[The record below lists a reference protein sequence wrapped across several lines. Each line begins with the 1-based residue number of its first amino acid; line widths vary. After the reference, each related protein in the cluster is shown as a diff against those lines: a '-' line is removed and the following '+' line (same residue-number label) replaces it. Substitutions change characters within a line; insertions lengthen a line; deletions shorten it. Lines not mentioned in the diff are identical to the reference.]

1 MREKSNKILFKA
13 TLLIFAILLKASL
26 RGSPLIYALGVR
38 KTFRTTKQSA
48 SFFALDAFVGVIS
61 NKIFRLCTM
70 SIFLFVI
77 FYSCKKLSLKP
88 ILKIK
93 SDSVYVQNNAVYA
106 VSTIVDYN
114 DVNDALAGHCWST
127 NHNPTIS
134 DALIVS
140 DKSMTKGSFSTMLIS
155 LNASTHYYVRPFI
168 MDHSGNISYGNEM
181 EITTSGQSIIVT
193 NGTHS
198 IIDKNNATISGNI
211 SNVGSFN
218 FIGFGH
224 CWSQNIL
231 PTISDNKTFYTPL
244 SKDTTWN
251 NNITGLFPGRNYYV
265 RAYAQLDDTTIIYSD
280 TTIIYIPEL
289 KITTDSYLI
298 TGTNTATIY
307 GSINEIG
314 VVPVT
319 EHGFCWSY
327 STSQPDINE
336 NKISLGN
343 ITQTGSFYNGM
354 TGIIQGVKYYFRA
367 YAIEGTV
374 VKYGTIMNFTIN

>member
-1 MREKSNKILFKA
+1 MLLNCRLKINAF
-13 TLLIFAILLKASL
+13 
-26 RGSPLIYALGVR
+26 VD
-38 KTFRTTKQSA
+38 
-48 SFFALDAFVGVIS
+48 SFFAFVGVFS
-61 NKIFRLCTM
+61 NKAFR
-70 SIFLFVI
+70 LFVI
-77 FYSCKKLSLKP
+77 CILLLSIFSSCNKLNIKP

-93 SDSVYVQNNAVYA
+93 SDSVYVQHNTVYA
-106 VSTIVDYN
+106 VSTIIDYN
-114 DVNDALAGHCWST
+114 DANDDLAGHCWSI

-140 DKSMTKGSFSTMLIS
+140 DKSMTKGTFSTILNS
-155 LNASTHYYVRPFI
+155 LNASTHYYIRPFI
-168 MDHSGNISYGNEM
+168 MDNSGNISYGNEM

-198 IIDKNNATISGNI
+198 IIDKNTATINGNI

-218 FIGFGH
+218 FAGFGH

-231 PTISDNKTFYTPL
+231 PTISDNKTFFTPL

-251 NNITGLFPGRNYYV
+251 NNITGLYPGRNYYV
-265 RAYAQLDDTTIIYSD
+265 RAYAQLNDTTIIYSD

-298 TGTNTATIY
+298 TGLSTTTIN

-314 VVPVT
+314 VEPIT
-319 EHGFCWSY
+319 EYGFCWSY
-327 STSQPDINE
+327 TTSQPNLND
-336 NKISLGN
+336 NKISIVIPPQVGN
-343 ITQTGSFYNGM
+343 FQTGM

-374 VKYGTIMNFTIN
+374 VKYGQILDFTIN